1 MRGIT
6 WRRYADVKRERAEAS
21 GFSIQICTAKTKEKI
36 KPVFNLLHQS
46 AAGLSGSSSAAAAMD
61 SIDSTPPGLNAG
73 P

>member
-6 WRRYADVKRERAEAS
+6 WRRYVDVKRERAEAS

-36 KPVFNLLHQS
+36 KPEFNLLSQS
-46 AAGLSGSSSAAAAMD
+46 ASGLFGSSSAAAAMD
-61 SIDSTPPGLNAG
+61 SIDSTPPELNAD

>member
-36 KPVFNLLHQS
+36 KPEFNLLNRS
-46 AAGLSGSSSAAAAMD
+46 AAGLSGSSSAAAATG
-61 SIDSTPPGLNAG
+61 SIDLTPPELNAG